1 MTGNSAIRT
10 GRPSIGPEVKTRIS
24 NTETDELERRAK
36 AAGIDRS
43 ALIRQYIR
51 DGLAKPQPYAAHF
64 LNGHLTIDVDPDHPI
79 LDVRCDGDDV
89 ERIVLEAGWVTIGK
103 GWHHRASDGHR
114 RAMVVRS
121 LASVTTT
128 S

>member
-1 MTGNSAIRT
+1 MTETRATRA
-10 GRPSIGPEVKTRIS
+10 GRPSIGPEVKTRVTS
-24 NTETDELERRAK
+24 AEADELERRAK

-64 LNGHLTIDVDPDHPI
+64 LNGHLTIDVDPDHPV
-79 LDVRCDGDDV
+79 LDVRCDGDEV
-89 ERIVLEAGWVTIGK
+89 ERIVREAGWVTIGK
-103 GWHHRASDGHR
+103 GWHHRESDGHR
-114 RAMVVRS
+114 RAVVVRS
-121 LASVTTT
+121 LESVTTT